1 VAVESLPRPEVSP
14 AEKTADITV
23 RQTIHNDRE
32 VVLLIPHTDA
42 ADQWLAAHAADA
54 ERLCG
59 AFIVPLD
66 EGVAIVQVMV
76 ADGLVLR

>member
-1 VAVESLPRPEVSP
+1 MTVA
-14 AEKTADITV
+14 
-23 RQTIHNDRE
+23 
-32 VVLLIPHTDA
+32 
-42 ADQWLAAHAADA
+42 A